1 MKKMPTV
8 DYFPLEF
15 TAIQAIA
22 KWSVGMTGVCAFSV
36 EVEKQTSQAR
46 LGGGTVIVQSS
57 TLLLLPGSKRSV
69 F

>member
-22 KWSVGMTGVCAFSV
+22 KWSVGMTGVFAFSV

-46 LGGGTVIVQSS
+46 LGGG
-57 TLLLLPGSKRSV
+57 
-69 F
+69 